1 MTFQQTMATTRELVV
16 LDFETTGLTPAFDRT
31 IEVAATL
38 LVDHR
43 PVETF
48 HQLMHPGMR
57 LPSFITALTGI
68 TDAMLSGQP
77 KPEQVMPRLQQF
89 VRGLPIVAHNA
100 AFDRGFLHA
109 ELARAGLKAESEFL
123 CTMRLARRLAPGLP
137 SYRLDALLDALQVR
151 APAALQFHRSV
162 ADVNHTIAIWHS
174 LHARFVEHT
183 GLAETPVSLLGALM
197 RKPKKQVLNY
207 LATLRA
213 GTTTGRPGRAVRPDE
228 NQRQVRCATDPLPGQ
243 ACHADA

>member
-1 MTFQQTMATTRELVV
+1 M
-16 LDFETTGLTPAFDRT
+16 PAFDRT

-57 LPSFITALTGI
+57 LPSFITSLTGI
-68 TDAMLSGQP
+68 TEAMLEGQP
-77 KPEQVMPRLQQF
+77 RPELVMPRLQQF

-100 AFDRGFLHA
+100 AFDRGFLRA
-109 ELARAGLKAESEFL
+109 ELIRAGLTLENEFL

-137 SYRLDALLDALQVR
+137 SYRLDALIDSLEVRVPDAR
-151 APAALQFHRSV
+151 QFHRSV
-162 ADVNHTIAIWHS
+162 ADVNHTIAIWQN
-174 LHARFVEHT
+174 LHARFTEQT
-183 GLAETPVSLLGALM
+183 GLHESPVSTLGTLM
-197 RKPKKQVLNY
+197 RKAKKQVPKY

-213 GTTTGRPGRAVRPDE
+213 G
-228 NQRQVRCATDPLPGQ
+228 RQQPVEVDQLAAMQ
-243 ACHADA
+243 